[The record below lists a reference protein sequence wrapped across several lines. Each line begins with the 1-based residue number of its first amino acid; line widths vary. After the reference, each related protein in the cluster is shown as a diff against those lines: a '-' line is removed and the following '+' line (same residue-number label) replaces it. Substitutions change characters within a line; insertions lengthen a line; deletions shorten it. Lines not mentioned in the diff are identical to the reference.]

1 MIKIHQLPPVMRLL
15 PVLLAMGSGILA
27 FFFILSRLLIQK
39 PKQAEVIVGAPAAI
53 TPPVAA
59 GDSAASH

>member
-1 MIKIHQLPPVMRLL
+1 MVKIHQLLPVVRLM

-39 PKQAEVIVGAPAAI
+39 SKHARVVVGVPAVT
-53 TPPVAA
+53 TPPVSDD
-59 GDSAASH
+59 DSAASH

>member
-1 MIKIHQLPPVMRLL
+1 MVKIHQLPPVVRLM
-15 PVLLAMGSGILA
+15 PVMLAMGSGILA

-39 PKQAEVIVGAPAAI
+39 SKRAEVIVGAPAA
-53 TPPVAA
+53 TTLPVSD